1 MKDAMKSEYAS
12 VVWLKKIRYET
23 CLYWL

>member
-23 CLYWL
+23 C